1 MELISLVKSLSSA
14 FGPSG
19 FEDAVSTLVKDEM
32 KDMMNVKEDTLRNVR
47 CELTGNTGSRP
58 VMMLDA
64 HLDEVGLIV
73 QAIHENGTMS
83 FLQLGRQAASS
94 LPANRFLIQN
104 RNGKFIP
111 AVVALKP
118 PHFMTEAEKKMP
130 LDISTMVLDCGSHS
144 KEETEN
150 EFGIRMAAP
159 ASPDVQCQ
167 YDEEHDLFSGKAF
180 DCRIGAAAEIESMKH
195 LQKASLNIDVHAA
208 FSAQEEVGE
217 RGVLANTRAIQPDI
231 AICFEGCPADDT
243 FTKGAMTQTVMGK
256 GPMLRHYDT
265 CMITNP
271 RFQRF
276 ALDTAVKY
284 GIPCQE
290 SVRAGGGTDGGI
302 IHLYDIPCIVIG
314 IPVRYIHSS
323 NCYAC
328 LKDVKAA
335 ADLAEKICMDLNADI
350 IHSF

>member
-1 MELISLVKSLSSA
+1 MELISLVKTLSSA

-19 FEDAVSTLVKDEM
+19 FEDTVSALVKNEM
-32 KDMMNVKEDTLRNVR
+32 KDMKSLQEDTLRNVR
-47 CELTGNTGSRP
+47 CELSGNTGKRP

-83 FLQLGRQAASS
+83 FLPLGRQAESS
-94 LPANRFLIQN
+94 LPASRFLIKN
-104 RNGKFIP
+104 KDGRYVP
-111 AVVALKP
+111 AVVAVKP
-118 PHFMTEAEKKMP
+118 PHFMTEAEKKAP

-144 KEETEN
+144 REETEN
-150 EFGIRMAAP
+150 SYGIRMAAP
-159 ASPDVQCQ
+159 AAPDVQCQ

-180 DCRIGAAAEIESMKH
+180 DCRIGAAAEIESMKQ
-195 LQKASLNIDVHAA
+195 LQTAALNIDVHAA
-208 FSAQEEVGE
+208 FSSQEEVGE
-217 RGVLANTRAIQPDI
+217 RGVLANTRAIHPDI

-243 FTKGAMTQTVMGK
+243 FTHGAMTQTSMGK
-256 GPMLRHYDT
+256 GPMLRHFDT

-276 ALDTAVKY
+276 ALDTAEKY

-302 IHLYDIPCIVIG
+302 IHLYDVPCIVIG

-328 LKDVKAA
+328 LKDVTAA
-335 ADLAEKICMDLNADI
+335 ADLAVKICMDLNADI